1 MHFNSNF
8 KERFNKIAKKVNS
21 LDSEYYEFSS
31 FIERI
36 RTTFGLLI
44 ALTVLSNLIIISF
57 VLIWF
62 FTDGFGQ
69 LRLLFFTLFIPFFI
83 SLLVAIFLIFLNNSF
98 RNFFQINEKNWLFLW
113 TCVFSSLPIFNLWL
127 IVRLNKTIKNF
138 ASDYGFKIVN
148 KYNSLTSGIFVFDF
162 ADYVSFEAN
171 LTNWKNTNDKN
182 RNFVNFFETIS
193 KEKTGVV
200 QKPVL
205 NFQRLYVNR
214 LYYQSKLSVGSNQQT
229 PQTAFDNLR
238 NYIENKQRETVR
250 VKQYILT

>member
-1 MHFNSNF
+1 M
-8 KERFNKIAKKVNS
+8 
-21 LDSEYYEFSS
+21 
-31 FIERI
+31 
-36 RTTFGLLI
+36 
-44 ALTVLSNLIIISF
+44 
-57 VLIWF
+57 
-62 FTDGFGQ
+62 
-69 LRLLFFTLFIPFFI
+69 
-83 SLLVAIFLIFLNNSF
+83 
-98 RNFFQINEKNWLFLW
+98 
-113 TCVFSSLPIFNLWL
+113 
-127 IVRLNKTIKNF
+127 RLNKTIKNF

-238 NYIENKQRETVR
+238 NYVENKQRETVR